1 MESHRSLTTTAA
13 LIHGAGD
20 VELLLLLLRLLDI
33 VLVDG
38 AGEVELLQV
47 LLFDIICGATEV
59 DYYSYSYLTL
69 KVEQLVRFW
78 TFVAD

>member
-13 LIHGAGD
+13 LIHGAGE
-20 VELLLLLLRLLDI
+20 VELLLLLLFDI
-33 VLVDG
+33 V
-38 AGEVELLQV
+38 
-47 LLFDIICGATEV
+47 CGATEV

-69 KVEQLVRFW
+69 KVEQLVRFG

>member
-1 MESHRSLTTTAA
+1 MD
-13 LIHGAGD
+13 GAG
-20 VELLLLLLRLLDI
+20 VELLLLLLFDSEDGAGEVELLLLLFNIDI
-33 VLVDG
+33 EDG

-47 LLFDIICGATEV
+47 LLFDIVCGATEV

-69 KVEQLVRFW
+69 KVEQLVRFG